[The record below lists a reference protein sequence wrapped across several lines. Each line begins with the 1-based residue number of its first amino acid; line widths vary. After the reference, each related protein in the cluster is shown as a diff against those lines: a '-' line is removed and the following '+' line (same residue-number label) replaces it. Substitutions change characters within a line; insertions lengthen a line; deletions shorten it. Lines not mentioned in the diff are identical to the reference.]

1 MIKDILVELGFSEK
15 EIDVYLAMIRLD
27 RATAS
32 LIAKETNINRTT
44 VYDILAILIKRGLAS
59 KIAKSSKTYFYAF
72 PPDKLVDYLEREK
85 RQYEKKIDAQ
95 KEKIQ
100 KIMPELVSMQNIYS
114 VNKPKVKFFEG
125 EKGMREAY
133 EDSLTAKEPIRAYA
147 NVEEMHAGLPDFF
160 PEYYKR
166 RAQANIHI
174 KAVIPQNKLSRERA
188 EKDSEEMRTT
198 KFLPDEKMKFSPEI
212 NIYNNKILMTSWKEK
227 MAIVIESKELADV
240 QKLIFDLL
248 WERLR

>member
-1 MIKDILVELGFSEK
+1 MIKDILIELGFSEK
-15 EIDVYLAMIRLD
+15 EIDVYLAMIHLD

-59 KIAKSSKTYFYAF
+59 KIVKSSKTYFYAF

-95 KEKIQ
+95 KEKIH

-133 EDSLTAKEPIRAYA
+133 EDSLTSKEPIRAYA
-147 NVEEMHAGLPDFF
+147 NAEEVHKGLPGFF
-160 PEYYKR
+160 PEYYQR
-166 RAQANIHI
+166 RAKADIHI
-174 KAVIPQNKLSRERA
+174 RAIFPQNQVSQERA
-188 EKDSEEMRTT
+188 KKDSVEKRTT
-198 KFLPDEKMKFSPEI
+198 KFLPEEKMTFSPEI
-212 NIYNNKILMTSWKEK
+212 NIYNNKILMASWKEK